1 MQTGTIIRLA
11 IFLTVFAT
19 FAVCEYRSPR
29 RRLTVSKKKRW
40 TANLVIIIA
49 NPLILHLVFP
59 LLALDMAAIT
69 TERGWGLLALFAW
82 PYWLKTIV
90 GIMIL
95 DLVVYLQHVMF
106 HAVPIFWR
114 LHMMHH
120 SDLDFD
126 LTTGLRFHP
135 IEILLSMGIK
145 MAAICAIGPPLAS
158 VLVFEIALSSMAMF
172 NHGNF
177 NIPKRW
183 DRLLRY
189 IVVTPDMHRV
199 HHSVVIRE
207 INSNFGFNLSVW
219 DRLFGTYRS
228 QPEKGHEGMTIGLS
242 QFRDQARLSVYHLIL
257 LPFKGDTGRV
267 PMNW

>member
-11 IFLTVFAT
+11 VFLAVFTIFAI
-19 FAVCEYRSPR
+19 CEIRSPR
-29 RRLTVSKKKRW
+29 RRLTVSKSRRW
-40 TANLVIIIA
+40 ATNLLIIIA
-49 NPLILHLVFP
+49 NPLILYLVFP

-82 PYWLKTIV
+82 PYWLETII
-90 GIMIL
+90 GIIIL

-135 IEILLSMGIK
+135 VEIMLSMGIK
-145 MAAICAIGPPLAS
+145 LAAICAIGPTLAS
-158 VLVFEIALSSMAMF
+158 VLVFEIVLSSMAMF
-172 NHGNF
+172 NHSNF
-177 NIPKRW
+177 NVPERW

-189 IVVTPDMHRV
+189 FVVTPDMHRV
-199 HHSVVIRE
+199 HHSVIIRE

-228 QPEKGHEGMTIGLS
+228 RPEKGHKGMTIGLS
-242 QFRDQARLSVYHLIL
+242 QFRELARLSLYHLML
-257 LPFKGDTGRV
+257 LPFRGRAGRV
-267 PMNW
+267 SINW